1 MNRLYKISYN
11 IMETFIKFAIVK
23 TKNEINITPQ
33 IKTNLRRVE
42 KKRMDEVRIRLF
54 ALKERVQ
61 H

>member
-1 MNRLYKISYN
+1 MSYK

-23 TKNEINITPQ
+23 TKNEINMTPE

-42 KKRMDEVRIRLF
+42 KKRLNEIRIRLF
-54 ALKERVQ
+54 TLKERAP

>member
-1 MNRLYKISYN
+1 MNRLYKMSYK

-23 TKNEINITPQ
+23 TKNEINMTPE

-42 KKRMDEVRIRLF
+42 KKRLNEIRIRLF
-54 ALKERVQ
+54 TLKERAP